1 MIRRSVFV
9 AFLAVAATLTAQGQ
23 NTGSTRIALVSLQET
38 ITRTQEGQKRTQEL
52 RAKYKPAED
61 NIKTKQA
68 EIGRLQN
75 QLAEGSNIMS
85 DAAKR
90 KLQRSIETK
99 RREAQRAVEDAEAAF
114 QKEVQALQQD
124 LYSKVRVIIRDYMI
138 EKDRLFAELTLDADE
153 LALYRQVYR
162 RIAGEAVMPDLV
174 IYLQAPVDVL
184 IRRITARGIAYEE
197 DMDPRYLDRV
207 AAAYTHFFH
216 HYEAAPLVIVNA
228 AEIDFAHGDADYEHL
243 FGMVRSISKG
253 RHYLNPLPL

>member
-1 MIRRSVFV
+1 MIRRSVFM

-38 ITRTQEGQKRTQEL
+38 ITRTQEGQQRTQQL
-52 RAKYKPAED
+52 RAKYKPEED

-124 LYSKVRVIIRDYMI
+124 LYGKVRVIIRDYMI
-138 EKDRLFAELTLDADE
+138 EKDYSLILDISNPQTPVVDAKTELLITNDIIERYDQKHPVSA
-153 LALYRQVYR
+153 ARSSS
-162 RIAGEAVMPDLV
+162 A
-174 IYLQAPVDVL
+174 AP
-184 IRRITARGIAYEE
+184 
-197 DMDPRYLDRV
+197 
-207 AAAYTHFFH
+207 AAA
-216 HYEAAPLVIVNA
+216 AQ
-228 AEIDFAHGDADYEHL
+228 D
-243 FGMVRSISKG
+243 
-253 RHYLNPLPL
+253 

>member
-1 MIRRSVFV
+1 M

-38 ITRTQEGQKRTQEL
+38 ITRTQEGQQRTQQL
-52 RAKYKPAED
+52 RAKYKPEED

-124 LYSKVRVIIRDYMI
+124 LYGKVRVIIRDYMI
-138 EKDRLFAELTLDADE
+138 EKDYSLILDISNPQTPVVDAKTELLITNDIIERYDQKHPVSA
-153 LALYRQVYR
+153 ARSSS
-162 RIAGEAVMPDLV
+162 A
-174 IYLQAPVDVL
+174 AP
-184 IRRITARGIAYEE
+184 
-197 DMDPRYLDRV
+197 
-207 AAAYTHFFH
+207 AAA
-216 HYEAAPLVIVNA
+216 AQ
-228 AEIDFAHGDADYEHL
+228 D
-243 FGMVRSISKG
+243 
-253 RHYLNPLPL
+253 

>member
-38 ITRTQEGQKRTQEL
+38 ITRTQEGQQRTQQL
-52 RAKYKPAED
+52 RAKYKPEED

-124 LYSKVRVIIRDYMI
+124 LYGKVRVIIRDYMI
-138 EKDRLFAELTLDADE
+138 EKDYSLILDISNPQTPVVDAKTELLITNDIIERYDQKHPVSA
-153 LALYRQVYR
+153 ATSSS
-162 RIAGEAVMPDLV
+162 A
-174 IYLQAPVDVL
+174 AP
-184 IRRITARGIAYEE
+184 
-197 DMDPRYLDRV
+197 
-207 AAAYTHFFH
+207 AAA
-216 HYEAAPLVIVNA
+216 AQ
-228 AEIDFAHGDADYEHL
+228 D
-243 FGMVRSISKG
+243 
-253 RHYLNPLPL
+253 